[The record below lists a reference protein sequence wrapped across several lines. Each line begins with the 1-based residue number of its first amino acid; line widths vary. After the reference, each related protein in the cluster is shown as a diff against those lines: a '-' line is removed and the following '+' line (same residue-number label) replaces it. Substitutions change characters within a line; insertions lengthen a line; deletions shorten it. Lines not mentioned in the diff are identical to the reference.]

1 MNSNRPKYLKAIL
14 FTNNLA
20 EVSGSV
26 VQSQC
31 FTVQDYHYH
40 CYRERDEQGTRRAG
54 QPLWGHPF

>member
-1 MNSNRPKYLKAIL
+1 MISNRPKYLKAIL

-31 FTVQDYHYH
+31 FTLQDYHYH
-40 CYRERDEQGTRRAG
+40 CY
-54 QPLWGHPF
+54 LYYLFHFHFHLKLVLF